1 VGGRLHADLLRV
13 KEDALA
19 LFPGFH
25 DSRHSSGLQR
35 RAFNAVPAQVH
46 AAQAQQQMALT
57 MQSFVAL
64 AQQLVGGTV
73 IPAPAAAVAQDE
85 DEDEDE

>member
-1 VGGRLHADLLRV
+1 
-13 KEDALA
+13 
-19 LFPGFH
+19 
-25 DSRHSSGLQR
+25 
-35 RAFNAVPAQVH
+35 
-46 AAQAQQQMALT
+46 MALT
-57 MQSFVAL
+57 IQSFVAL